1 VSSSGSVTHESR
13 ATVYVRR
20 LAGEVVLALLE
31 GPATSHQLGLIL
43 GATPRSMFRAIR
55 EIETW
60 GPVLKVSQPPRTG
73 VRGALPYV
81 YELAVGWRL
90 RVLGAKRDAVDRAPL
105 MAAISLAIEHEAWG
119 AEDG

>member
-1 VSSSGSVTHESR
+1 
-13 ATVYVRR
+13 VRR

-31 GPATSHQLGLIL
+31 GPATSHQLSLIL

-81 YELAVGWRL
+81 YELAAGWRL
-90 RVLGAKRDAVDRAPL
+90 RVLGAKQHTSAQRAPL
-105 MAAISLAIEHEAWG
+105 MAAISLAIEHEAWR